1 MALTGRVEV
10 EVDTVRG
17 SFRGSFTGA
26 TAKLIAAYEE
36 FDDICMEE
44 LEDAAE
50 DASEMLITQW
60 RHWAPVRTGEYRDS
74 LHKDVEVVGPEEVWF
89 DVWNDAFHSEFV
101 ERGTAQG
108 GTGYIYAFGKN
119 MRFKPDGE
127 ASARWVSAPRVRGQ
141 RAQRVGQRSHA
152 AARPLMMQRFREA
165 TDKATDRLKA
175 IL

>member
-10 EVDTVRG
+10 DIDTVRG

-26 TAKLIAAYEE
+26 TAKLIAAYEA
-36 FDDICMEE
+36 FDDICMAE

-60 RHWAPVRTGEYRDS
+60 RHWSPVRTGEYRDS
-74 LHKDVEVVGPEEVWF
+74 LHKDVDVVSPEEVWF

-101 ERGTAQG
+101 ERGTARG

-119 MRFKPDGE
+119 MKFKPDEGDR
-127 ASARWVSAPRVRGQ
+127 RWVTASRVRGQ
-141 RAQRVGQRSHA
+141 IPKRVGQRSHA

-165 TDKATDRLKA
+165 TDKATDKLKA
-175 IL
+175 LL